1 MASGERLF
9 ILQRVDRRPVFRDQV
24 RLDMMSSRGSDAEA
38 WVNAFKAVGI
48 FKELHGD
55 FGKSTFLN
63 PAHPANARMGSRR
76 GTLRTTR
83 RDLSFQEKSASEAI
97 LEDKELVEQTKS
109 LRYLIEAYMKIA
121 DKTIKD
127 LIPKY
132 IVLSLVRATQ
142 EFIKRDLTGLILKDR
157 HTEDQRAEL
166 LQEKEDYRA
175 TINELLQVKEATE
188 KALEVFMRM

>member
-1 MASGERLF
+1 MSSGERLF

-55 FGKSTFLN
+55 FGKSSFLN
-63 PAHPANARMGSRR
+63 PAHPTNGRR
-76 GTLRTTR
+76 RTLRTTR

-97 LEDKELVEQTKS
+97 LEDKELVEQTKH

>member
-1 MASGERLF
+1 MSSGERLF

-48 FKELHGD
+48 FKELHGE
-55 FGKSTFLN
+55 FGKSSFLN
-63 PAHPANARMGSRR
+63 PTHPTNGRR
-76 GTLRTTR
+76 RTLRTTR

-97 LEDKELVEQTKS
+97 LEDKELVEQTKH

-188 KALEVFMRM
+188 KAL